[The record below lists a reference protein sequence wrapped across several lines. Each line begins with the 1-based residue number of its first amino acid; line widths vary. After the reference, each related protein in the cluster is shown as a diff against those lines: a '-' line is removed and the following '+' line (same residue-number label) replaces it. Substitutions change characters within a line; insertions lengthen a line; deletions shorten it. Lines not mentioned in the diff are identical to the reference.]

1 MDLAHFYVA
10 ATPEHRRFANELI
23 AALLVES
30 DVDAAVVDALSERAR
45 GIARVAAAEVC
56 GCGADYRRLSGG
68 GRTGDERLFLA
79 MRKRYE
85 RQTERLREI
94 SSVVGDRVARLGR
107 EVQKTVRNSAIGRLQ
122 QPNLQKYLKHQPKGI
137 QSSPGLESYRRLTEG
152 LNQKLQKAV
161 RPSYFGVIERLSR
174 QHSAD
179 KLLGNRSGEIV
190 KRFDR
195 SSLSG
200 RPSSLDPIN
209 KYLSRVRRAVP
220 RINLAPLGERI
231 KYAGQIYAAWLE
243 RNWAQVV
250 ADPEHPP
257 PAMFLLASLPMAVG
271 LPLLRQLKTDDALL
285 LDRLEAALTDGP
297 LVDQFQAAVQRTS
310 ELDPIAKRHLVRALD
325 SLRDRSY
332 VDVAPPLYQGLE
344 RGFRGVAQSRGV
356 IDDRHLFLV
365 EARRTKARSVN
376 DYLEHL
382 GLPPAYLRYLNAW
395 VFGEMGK
402 QARHGE
408 LPDEIAYRRWVL
420 RAVAAL
426 AGWLEYCANDLS
438 PIAALT
444 ERLEGPLHDAD
455 KDAASE

>member
-1 MDLAHFYVA
+1 MDLAHFYVT
-10 ATPEHRRFANELI
+10 ATPEHRRFVNELI
-23 AALLVES
+23 AALLVEP

-56 GCGADYRRLSGG
+56 GCGADYRRLAGG
-68 GRTGDERLFLA
+68 GRTGDERLFVA

-85 RQTERLREI
+85 RQIERLREV
-94 SSVVGDRVARLGR
+94 SSVVRDRVARLGR
-107 EVQKTVRNSAIGRLQ
+107 DVQETVRNSGIGRLQ
-122 QPNLQKYLKHQPKGI
+122 QPNLQEYLKNQPKSMQPI
-137 QSSPGLESYRRLTEG
+137 PGLESYRRLTEG
-152 LNQKLQKAV
+152 LSKKLQKAV
-161 RPSYFGVIERLSR
+161 GPSYFGAIERLSR
-174 QHSAD
+174 QNSSD
-179 KLLGNRSGEIV
+179 ELLGPRSGEIV
-190 KRFDR
+190 KRFDQ
-195 SSLSG
+195 LSPSR

-209 KYLSRVRRAVP
+209 KYFSRVRRAVP
-220 RINLAPLGERI
+220 RFDLAALGELI
-231 KYAGQIYAAWLE
+231 KYAGQVYAAWLE
-243 RNWAQVV
+243 RNWAQVF

-297 LVDQFQAAVQRTS
+297 LIDQFQAAIQRTM
-310 ELDPIAKRHLVRALD
+310 ELDPFAKRHLVRALE

-365 EARRTKARSVN
+365 EARRAKARSVN

-382 GLPPAYLRYLNAW
+382 DLPPAYLRYLNAW

-426 AGWLEYCANDLS
+426 AGWLEYCANDVS

-444 ERLEGPLHDAD
+444 ARLEGPLHDAD
-455 KDAASE
+455 SNAASE